1 MSSAE
6 SNGVGPSIETL
17 GTALSPDLAL
27 KVNTDADALWELVG
41 GVHYAKVDNHNDQS
55 AARLAARLAGVHPTA
70 SEQILH
76 QLDRKVQLT
85 RRRLALEKLAEDEL
99 SGDAI
104 RIKARFFRDTERRD
118 TVYERLIE
126 LETSRDALLPSFADA
141 AAGGGFAL
149 SYDTLNQQRL
159 EAVSER
165 MRTPSKPWL
174 ETPVPGVSGG
184 RVKIFKVAGPLCL
197 GASVAI
203 SVGALYSVLNS
214 NDFRSL
220 GSQAVIVKLVILFI
234 VGATFK
240 LAGAVESQQQGRLR
254 ATAHQDPNPRR
265 LWQEVI
271 WRTVIL
277 GALWALLSVFEGVAL
292 ESFAREV
299 NRYNS
304 TAHIQPL
311 WVYILIGGILAGFG
325 FRAAESV
332 AFTDGLQ
339 ELRDRFNTLSAELT
353 PPSNPNLSRILKEG
367 SLLLSL
373 KERIAQER
381 KLLESLDAQEQEP
394 PQVSSRTQA
403 LLEATIAGEKAEGER
418 LTELVD
424 KYADVFTPLPHQVV
438 PEEIVAPS
446 PPKKIVKKK
455 YYLLRWFRSR
465 SSKGDD

>member
-6 SNGVGPSIETL
+6 SNGVGPSMDTL
-17 GTALSPDLAL
+17 GPAL
-27 KVNTDADALWELVG
+27 KLNLDADSRWEPIG
-41 GVHYAKVDNHNDQS
+41 SVHYTKIEQHDDQS

-76 QLDRKVQLT
+76 QLDRKVQVT
-85 RRRLALEKLAEDEL
+85 RRRLALEKQAEGEL
-99 SGDAI
+99 SGDASRI
-104 RIKARFFRDTERRD
+104 RTRFYRDTERRD
-118 TVYERLIE
+118 TVYARLIE
-126 LETSRDALLPSFADA
+126 LETNRDTLLPSFADA
-141 AAGGGFAL
+141 TADGGFAL
-149 SYDTLNQQRL
+149 SYDTLSQQRL

-165 MRTPSKPWL
+165 MRTPTKPWF

-184 RVKIFKVAGPLCL
+184 RVKIFKIAGPLCL

-203 SVGALYSVLNS
+203 SVGALYSILSS

-220 GSQAVIVKLVILFI
+220 SSGAVIAKLVVLFV

-254 ATAHQDPNPRR
+254 ATAHQDPNPKR
-265 LWQEVI
+265 LWQEVTG
-271 WRTVIL
+271 RTIVL
-277 GALWALLSVFEGVAL
+277 ALLWVLLSVFEGVAL

-299 NRYNS
+299 NRHNAA
-304 TAHIQPL
+304 AHIQPL

-339 ELRDRFNTLSAELT
+339 ELRERFNILSAELT
-353 PPSNPNLSRILKEG
+353 QPTNPNLSRILKEG
-367 SLLLSL
+367 SLLLSF

-381 KLLESLDAQEQEP
+381 KLLESLEAEEKQQ
-394 PQVSSRTQA
+394 PQVSSRTQS
-403 LLEATIAGEKAEGER
+403 LLDTAIAQEKTEGER

-455 YYLLRWFRSR
+455 YYLLRPFWRR
-465 SSKGDD
+465 DSKGDD